1 MEKVRVIV
9 VGAGAFGGWTAL
21 ELVRRGARVD
31 LIDAWGPGNA
41 RASSGGETRVIRAT
55 YGSHAI
61 YTRMAVRA
69 LERWRDHDRRF
80 QWNALHVTGSLWMSS
95 QQDDGF
101 AEASQ
106 RTLADAGLAFETLTT
121 QEAVAHYPQ
130 IDFTGITDVFRE
142 PEAGYLFASRAC
154 AQVAQRVVAEG
165 GNYRVAAVRSPAA
178 LDDGGRSLALA
189 DGSRVE
195 ADAFVF
201 ACGPWLPSLFPD
213 VLGSLITPTRQDV
226 YYFGVPPGE
235 THFSDP
241 HLPVWLE
248 LGGRFYYGIPGAPE
262 RGFKIADD
270 SPGPRV
276 DPSLQERVPDAA
288 GVSRAREYLAQ
299 RFPALANAPLIRA
312 EVCQYESTPDSNFI
326 VDTHPAASNVWVVGG
341 GSGHG
346 FKMGPALGEI
356 VADAV
361 LGKSS
366 PDPLFRLAR
375 FGAPP
380 ADGWKKK
387 WS

>member
-1 MEKVRVIV
+1 MEKVRIVV

-21 ELVRRGARVD
+21 ELVRRGAIVE
-31 LIDAWGPGNA
+31 LIDAWGPGNP

-69 LERWRDHDRRF
+69 LERWREHDRRF
-80 QWNALHVTGSLWMSS
+80 HWHALQVTGSLWMSS
-95 QQDDGF
+95 QDDGF

-106 RTLADAGLAFETLTT
+106 RSLTDAGLEFETLTPRNA
-121 QEAVAHYPQ
+121 AVRYPQ
-130 IDFTGITDVFRE
+130 IDFSGIRDVFSE
-142 PEAGYLFASRAC
+142 PDAGYLFASRAC
-154 AQVAQRVVAEG
+154 AQVAQQVVAEG
-165 GNYRVAAVRSPAA
+165 GTYRVAAVRTPAA
-178 LDDGGRSLALA
+178 LEGDGPALVLA
-189 DGSRVE
+189 DGTRLE

-201 ACGPWLPSLFPD
+201 ACGAWLPSLFPD
-213 VLGSLITPTRQDV
+213 VVGNLITPTRQDV
-226 YYFGVPPGE
+226 LYFGVPPGE
-235 THFSDP
+235 TRFSDP

-248 LGGRFYYGIPGAPE
+248 LGGRFFYGIPGAPE

-270 SPGPRV
+270 TPGPRV
-276 DPSLQERVPDAA
+276 DPSLQERVPDAD
-288 GVSRAREYLAQ
+288 GVTRAREYLAR
-299 RFPALANAPLIRA
+299 RFPALAGAPLIRA

-326 VDTHPAASNVWVVGG
+326 VSRHPAASDVWLVGG

-361 LGKSS
+361 LGRSA
-366 PDPLFRLAR
+366 PDPLLGLER
-375 FGAPP
+375 FVTQR
-380 ADGWKKK
+380 DGWRPK

>member
-1 MEKVRVIV
+1 MRVAV
-9 VGAGAFGGWTAL
+9 VGAGAFGGWAAL
-21 ELVRRGARVD
+21 ELVRRGARVE
-31 LIDAWGPGNA
+31 LIDAWGPGNP

-80 QWNALHVTGSLWMSS
+80 HWNALHTTGSLWMSS
-95 QQDDGF
+95 QDDDF
-101 AEASQ
+101 AEAS
-106 RTLADAGLAFETLTT
+106 RRSLTDAGVAFE
-121 QEAVAHYPQ
+121 AMSVRDAAARYPQ
-130 IDFTGITDVFRE
+130 IDFSGVENVFSE
-142 PEAGYLFASRAC
+142 PDAGYLFASRAC
-154 AQVAQRVVAEG
+154 AQVVQQFVAEG
-165 GNYRVAAVRSPAA
+165 GTYRVDAVRAPVIVE
-178 LDDGGRSLALA
+178 DERSLALV
-189 DGSRVE
+189 DGAPVE

-213 VLGSLITPTRQDV
+213 VLGEVITSTRQEV

-235 THFSDP
+235 TRFSDP

-248 LGGRFYYGIPGAPE
+248 LGDRMYYGIPGAPE

-270 SPGPRV
+270 TPGPRV
-276 DPSLQERVPDAA
+276 DPSVQERVPDAE
-288 GVSRAREYLAQ
+288 GVSRAREYVAH
-299 RFPALANAPLIRA
+299 RFPALAQAPLIRA

-326 VDTHPAASNVWVVGG
+326 ISQHPSASDVWIVGG

-366 PDPLFRLAR
+366 PDPLFALTR
-375 FGAPP
+375 FAAPP
-380 ADGWKKK
+380 ATGWKKK
-387 WS
+387 WG